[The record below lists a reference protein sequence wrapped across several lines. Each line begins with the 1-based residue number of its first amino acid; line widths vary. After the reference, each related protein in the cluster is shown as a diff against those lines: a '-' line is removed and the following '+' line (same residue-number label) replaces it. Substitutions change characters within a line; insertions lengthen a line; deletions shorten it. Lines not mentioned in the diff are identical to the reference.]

1 MSNMAPINIGVPQ
14 GSVLGSLLFK
24 IYVNDMRKDTTK
36 LAIITYADDTTF
48 VSTVESFDAN

>member
-24 IYVNDMRKDTTK
+24 IYVNDTRKDTTK

-48 VSTVESFDAN
+48 VHL